1 MLKPFFMTAI
11 PLGLCAVSFLGFRG
25 EKFSETP
32 LQIFSDMKHQPK
44 VITQHPSN
52 VFADGRADRELV
64 HGTLPRGYSLKGRY
78 LATNASNAGGGFTA
92 ANDYY
97 NTGSLGEFY
106 GSGFPVKVDAEL
118 LARGENRYAVHCS
131 ICHDTNG
138 SGNGPTKA
146 LGLATVASLTDDRIR
161 LQPEGQ
167 IFSTITHGKNTMGA
181 YGPNIAVKDRWAI
194 VAHIRALQAQA
205 ATAAADI
212 PENIKS
218 LIK

>member
-25 EKFSETP
+25 QKFSDTP

-44 VITQHPSN
+44 VITQHASIA
-52 VFADGRADRELV
+52 FADGRGDRELV
-64 HGTLPRGYSLKGRY
+64 QGTLPRGYALKGRY
-78 LATNASNAGGGFTA
+78 SATTASNVGGSFAA

-97 NTGSLGEFY
+97 NTGSQGGFY
-106 GSGFPVKVDAEL
+106 GAGFPVKVDAEL
-118 LARGENRYAVHCS
+118 LARGENRYNIHCAV
-131 ICHDTNG
+131 CHDSNG
-138 SGNGPTKA
+138 SGNGPTKS
-146 LGLATVASLTDDRIR
+146 LGLATVASLIDDRIR
-161 LQPEGQ
+161 VQPEGQ
-167 IFSTITHGKNTMGA
+167 LFATITHGKNTMGA

-194 VAHIRALQAQA
+194 VAHVRALQAQVS
-205 ATAAADI
+205 TAASEI